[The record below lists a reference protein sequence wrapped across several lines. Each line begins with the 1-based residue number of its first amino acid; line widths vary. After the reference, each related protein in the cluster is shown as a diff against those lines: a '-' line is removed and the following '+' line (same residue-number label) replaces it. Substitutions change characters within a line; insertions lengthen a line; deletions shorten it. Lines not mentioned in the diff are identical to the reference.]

1 MSSDIR
7 NSRTVNRKKQRFCG
21 DQAIWFANAHTYHKT
36 QSKQYN
42 AWVTKNKNRN
52 PRISSE
58 LGTFAKNRFM
68 GLLTGKVALITGG
81 SRGIGESIVMAFAKA
96 GADIAFT
103 YASSSEKANAVA
115 QKAALEGVK
124 VLAFQSDAADYQ
136 QSEQLV
142 NEVLSQMGRI
152 DILVNNAG
160 ITRDTLMLRMTEE
173 QWDQVME
180 VNLKSV
186 FNLTKHVLKPMMK
199 QKSGSI
205 INMSSVVGVFGNA
218 GQANYAASKAGIIG
232 FSKSI
237 AKEVGSRNIRCNAIA
252 PGFIE
257 TDMTHVLT
265 EEQKQAYIDSI
276 PLKKL
281 GSGDDV
287 ANTCIFLGSDM
298 GAYISGQV
306 ISVCG
311 GLNT

>member
-1 MSSDIR
+1 
-7 NSRTVNRKKQRFCG
+7 
-21 DQAIWFANAHTYHKT
+21 
-36 QSKQYN
+36 
-42 AWVTKNKNRN
+42 
-52 PRISSE
+52 
-58 LGTFAKNRFM
+58 M

-81 SRGIGESIVMAFAKA
+81 SRGIGESIVLQYAKE

-103 YASSSEKANAVA
+103 YVSSAEKAEAVVNAA
-115 QKAALEGVK
+115 EKFGVK
-124 VLAFQSDAADYQ
+124 VMAYKSDASDYNQ
-136 QSEQLV
+136 AESLINDIISV
-142 NEVLSQMGRI
+142 FGKI
-152 DILVNNAG
+152 DILINNAG
-160 ITRDTLMLRMTEE
+160 ITKDTLMLRMSEE
-173 QWDQVME
+173 QWDQVID

-199 QKSGSI
+199 QRAGSI

-237 AKEVGSRNIRCNAIA
+237 AKEVGSRNIRCNVIA

-265 EEQKQAYIDSI
+265 DDQKKAYVDSI
-276 PLKKL
+276 PLKRL
-281 GSGDDV
+281 GAGDDV
-287 ANTCIFLGSDM
+287 ANACVFLGSDM
-298 GAYISGQV
+298 SMYISGQI